1 MGYEQRQRM
10 ENGLR
15 PSWVLGGLTI
25 SVALTGCG
33 LFGTSVEQGK
43 QKMIETATT
52 EAAQAQLEA
61 TDAETLYVMAYSS
74 CPLLKEGQTIADLS
88 QGYAEADGSTP
99 EVVDFFTA
107 VVTVA
112 NETVCPEDF
121 EGW

>member
-1 MGYEQRQRM
+1 MGYRYFRTVGI
-10 ENGLR
+10 GLR
-15 PSWVLGGLTI
+15 SGWMLGGLAVAI
-25 SVALTGCG
+25 ALTGCG
-33 LFGTSVEQGK
+33 LFGTSLEQGK

-52 EAAQAQLEA
+52 EAAKAQLEA
-61 TDAETLYVMAYSS
+61 TDAETLYIMAYSS